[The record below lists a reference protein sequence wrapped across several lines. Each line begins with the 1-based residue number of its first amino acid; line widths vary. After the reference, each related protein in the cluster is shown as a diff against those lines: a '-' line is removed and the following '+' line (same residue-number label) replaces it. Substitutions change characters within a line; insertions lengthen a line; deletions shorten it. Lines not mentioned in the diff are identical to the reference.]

1 MLNPYIKT
9 FIKVAECGSF
19 SSASEQLFVSKVSVM
34 NQMNTLEA
42 SIGVRLFERTHQGIV
57 LTDAGK
63 SFQKNAKKITRLS
76 ENAVLLQFLWAAFRK
91 YALAC
96 LKEALKC
103 FDEGEPEV
111 GASMMRPCNGL
122 VELCEGL
129 NGSNQEY
136 NFSIVP
142 FNDDI
147 DSLNTMLQG
156 LGDKIDCFVSPCG
169 SMRLLMN
176 YSFLPLGLCKCE
188 VAMSKKHPLAKKAIL
203 TWEDFENK
211 TLLLMKRGESYVLD
225 EMRDDIIRNHKTVNI
240 VDFNGYYD
248 ISAFNMCEQQGYLME
263 TLDMWAS
270 LHPSLATIPVS
281 WRYEIPYGIIYAKE
295 PSDTV
300 KAFIDIIVKAC
311 VREV

>member
-76 ENAVLLQFLWAAFRK
+76 ENAVH
-91 YALAC
+91 
-96 LKEALKC
+96 EARQLGSMSTKTIRI
-103 FDEGEPEV
+103 GT
-111 GASMMRPCNGL
+111 SMMRPCNGL